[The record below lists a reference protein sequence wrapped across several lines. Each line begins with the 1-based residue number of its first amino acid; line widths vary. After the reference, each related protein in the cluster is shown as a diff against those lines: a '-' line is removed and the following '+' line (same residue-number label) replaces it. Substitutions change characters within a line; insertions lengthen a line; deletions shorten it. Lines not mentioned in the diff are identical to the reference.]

1 MARLSPQVLVQ
12 LARRTVEHALK
23 WKHTEEH
30 APPIPDGAEADELT
44 AALAPLVMTVNG
56 YGCLDEHTVYDETAT

>member
-12 LARRTVEHALK
+12 LARRTVQQEHK
-23 WKHTEEH
+23 WKPTAEH

-44 AALAPLVMTVNG
+44 AAIAPLVMTVNG